1 MKKSTLQPL
10 NHLRYLVII
19 SLFISG
25 CAAQQTVSSSPNRW
39 LQHHGLAPPTV
50 GQPVQLCTNFGCETK
65 GFASFSNADLLSI
78 TALFNAQNMTA
89 VEERE
94 SISKATGMMET
105 ITGPELNT
113 LYDQPANEF
122 SLFGKGNQLDCIAE
136 SGNSSAYL
144 LLIEQLNLLRHHTV
158 TGIAHRGLFTLNA
171 PHNSASIQET
181 SSGQYFVVDS
191 WFSANGKP
199 AWVTPLAVWETGARP
214 KNE

>member
-1 MKKSTLQPL
+1 MKKSTHQPL
-10 NHLRYLVII
+10 NHLRHLVIM

-39 LQHHGLAPPTV
+39 LQHHDLEPPTV

-65 GFASFSNADLLSI
+65 GFASFSNADLLNI

-89 VEERE
+89 AEERE
-94 SISKATGMMET
+94 SISKAIGMMET

-122 SLFGKGNQLDCIAE
+122 SPFGKGNQLDCIAE
-136 SGNSSAYL
+136 SGNSSTYL
-144 LLIEQLNLLRHHTV
+144 LLLEQLNLLKHHTV

-171 PHNSASIQET
+171 PHNSASIQEKA
-181 SSGQYFVVDS
+181 SGTVYVVDS
-191 WFSANGKP
+191 WFGANGSP
-199 AWVTPLAVWETGARP
+199 AWITTLTDWETGARP
-214 KNE
+214 KD

>member
-1 MKKSTLQPL
+1 MKKGTPQPL
-10 NHLRYLVII
+10 KHLHYLIII
-19 SLFISG
+19 SLLISG
-25 CAAQQTVSSSPNRW
+25 CTTQQTASSNPSRW
-39 LQHHGLAPPTV
+39 LQNYGIAPPKIEH
-50 GQPVQLCTNFGCETK
+50 PIQLCTDFGCKTK
-65 GFASFSNADLLSI
+65 GLANFSHADILKIS
-78 TALFNAQNMTA
+78 ALFDPQSMTA
-89 VEERE
+89 SEERI
-94 SISKATGMMET
+94 SISEAIGLMET

-113 LYDQPANEF
+113 LHDLPANSF
-122 SLFGKGNQLDCIAE
+122 WASKSNQLDCIAE

-144 LLIEQLNLLRHHTV
+144 LLLEQLHLLQHHTV
-158 TGIAHRGLFTLNA
+158 TGIVHRGLFTLNA